1 MSSGSEVHLALDA
14 ALTLEAEGIAARVV
28 SMPCLELFDQQDQA
42 YRDSVLPPSITARV
56 SVEAAIPSGW
66 ERYVGPHGLSV
77 GVHSF
82 GASAP
87 FKEVFQRF
95 GIVAETV
102 VEAARTVLRPA
113 E

>member
-1 MSSGSEVHLALDA
+1 
-14 ALTLEAEGIAARVV
+14 
-28 SMPCLELFDQQDQA
+28 
-42 YRDSVLPPSITARV
+42 
-56 SVEAAIPSGW
+56 
-66 ERYVGPHGLSV
+66 V